1 MKKKALLCA
10 IFATALTLTACGSQD
25 NYASDRLANYAK
37 GASAS
42 SAVASYEPSLSKD
55 YGLYEESG
63 NGFMSE
69 MATDSMRVSNDEG
82 SYNSNSGMSSTDNT
96 QADILNDSARKR
108 IVNYNLNV
116 ETEDFDNLL
125 SALQQRVNFFGG
137 YFENID
143 TNNGSYYYDKTY
155 GSQRY
160 SYITIR
166 IPANKAE
173 EFVNFIGENANIT
186 SKGLSSQDITLNY
199 VDTESK
205 RNTYKIELERLL
217 ALLEKAETIEDI
229 ITLED
234 RIAMVRYKLESM
246 ESQLRT
252 YDNLVDYTQI
262 YLYISEVKQYTE
274 PKPETFGEKIS
285 KAFKDG
291 WRDFKEGCE
300 DFAINFVNNIPGI
313 IIFVIFAAVGV
324 TVIVIVVK
332 KIRRKLSKS
341 EAKALV
347 AENSQDKKENNTN
360 NGQ

>member
-1 MKKKALLCA
+1 MKKKSFICA
-10 IFATALTLTACGSQD
+10 IVALTLTLAACGSSED
-25 NYASDRLANYAK
+25 SHNKAEYRR
-37 GASAS
+37 GSAS
-42 SAVASYEPSLSKD
+42 SASAAVSYSPAMENGVKGFADETAAMADTGFYEADNMLSATNEKESSSG
-55 YGLYEESG
+55 GLY
-63 NGFMSE
+63 
-69 MATDSMRVSNDEG
+69 T
-82 SYNSNSGMSSTDNT
+82 TDNS
-96 QADILNDSARKR
+96 QAEILNDSARKR

-125 SALQQRVNFFGG
+125 AALQQRVNFYGG
-137 YFENID
+137 YFESID
-143 TNNGSYYYDKTY
+143 TNNGSYYYDKNY
-155 GSQRY
+155 GNQRY
-160 SYITIR
+160 SYINIR
-166 IPANKAE
+166 IPSNKAE
-173 EFVNFIGENANIT
+173 EFVNFVGENANIT

-252 YDNLVDYTQI
+252 YDNLVDYTQV

-332 KIRRKLSKS
+332 KVRRKLSKS